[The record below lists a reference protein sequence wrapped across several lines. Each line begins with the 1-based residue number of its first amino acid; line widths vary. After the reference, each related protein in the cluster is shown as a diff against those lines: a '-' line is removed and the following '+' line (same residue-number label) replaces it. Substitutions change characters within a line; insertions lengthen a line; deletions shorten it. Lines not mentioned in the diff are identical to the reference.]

1 MKKTIFRKVVTTAGQ
16 PKTFRV
22 EGARYPYSA
31 KMTWSRSTPGSKLT
45 LHTGCAFNPKFDLGS
60 YSKDHK
66 EYVVDLSRGDLV
78 FCFPTEIVLE
88 TTGKASVLIALECEF
103 PNTRKRSSAVQ
114 EPAEVVVTELPVV
127 PVMPT
132 EN

>member
-1 MKKTIFRKVVTTAGQ
+1 MRKTILRKVVTTAGQ
-16 PKTFRV
+16 PKSFRV

-31 KMTWSRSTPGSKLT
+31 KITWSRSTPGSTLT

-60 YSKDHK
+60 YDRSQK
-66 EYVVDLSRGDLV
+66 EYEVDLSKGDIV
-78 FCFPTEIVLE
+78 FSFPTEIVLE

-103 PNTRKRSSAVQ
+103 PTRKKRSSAVQ
-114 EPAEVVVTELPVV
+114 ETTEVVVTDFPVV
-127 PVMPT
+127 PVVPA